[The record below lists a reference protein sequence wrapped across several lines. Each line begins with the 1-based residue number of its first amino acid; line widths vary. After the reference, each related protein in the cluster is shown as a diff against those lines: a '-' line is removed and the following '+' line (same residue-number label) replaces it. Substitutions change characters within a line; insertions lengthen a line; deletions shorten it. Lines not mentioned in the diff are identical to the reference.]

1 MIPLIPII
9 GCALGGILIAAACS
23 DDDDD
28 YSFEEKDDFVAR
40 MAAGRERKRREREAK
55 ERRRMA
61 KLKEAEGDLSRA
73 RCRHSRRISS
83 AKATAARSKASL
95 DELVTVDRDLDELL
109 K

>member
-9 GCALGGILIAAACS
+9 ACAVGGILIAGACS

-28 YSFEEKDDFVAR
+28 SFEETDDFVAR

-61 KLKEAEGDLSRA
+61 KLKEVEGDLSRT